1 MDNVARFAIYRLNAA
16 VDDAIR
22 DRRIVG
28 TVILL
33 AEDVEVFFP
42 PAAGLADRA
51 VGTAMDLGTSV
62 RDASIAGLF
71 TSAASGGVYGH
82 SWPTSPAT
90 DRSLVSLTHTALEG
104 MTGRFAADIAQAS
117 AATA

>member
-1 MDNVARFAIYRLNAA
+1 MDNVARFATNRLNEA

-28 TVILL
+28 TVTLL
-33 AEDVEVFFP
+33 AEDAEVVFP
-42 PAAGLADRA
+42 RAAVLADRA
-51 VGTAMDLGTSV
+51 AGAAMDLGTPF
-62 RDASIAGLF
+62 RDASIARLF
-71 TSAASGGVYGH
+71 TSAACGRVYDH

-90 DRSLVSLTHTALEG
+90 GRSLVSWTRTALEG
-104 MTGRFAADIAQAS
+104 MTCRFAADIAQAR